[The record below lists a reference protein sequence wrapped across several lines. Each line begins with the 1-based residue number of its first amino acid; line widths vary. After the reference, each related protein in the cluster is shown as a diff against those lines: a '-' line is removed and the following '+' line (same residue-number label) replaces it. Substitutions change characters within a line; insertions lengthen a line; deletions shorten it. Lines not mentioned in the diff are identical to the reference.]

1 MLRFC
6 VTVIAVVMTLAAA
19 SANAGELISATSDG
33 WTISAD
39 TTQSLIVVSH
49 DRLGVVMKDARLNLR
64 TDRGL
69 VRLKDWSVEKRGTSQ
84 LSVRAGQPG
93 SAWLFEAG
101 SNVLRISST
110 SAGAVLTA
118 DVPAS
123 NERVPA
129 RLMDPDGVPVD
140 WVGTNEVAGNYGGS
154 ETHNRSFLP
163 VKNPECMYFAL
174 GQVGG
179 AFFHSLFDRKTD
191 TAISFP
197 EAALLE
203 RDSQAPDLLRAD
215 IPVPGNT
222 LIRLTPDYYAKT
234 LGLPSYVRF
243 DDSYF
248 SRAPAVWCSWTG
260 YYSEVREQDIVQNAD
275 WIAENLRAYG
285 FEYIQLDD
293 GYDRG
298 KAGEHYWIENW
309 DRAKF
314 PHGPQW
320 LAGYIKSKGL
330 RPGLWLVPNAYAGAV
345 KEHPEWYVR
354 DKDGKFILDYHT
366 PALDSTN
373 PEVQDFLRKL
383 FTTLGE
389 WGFEYYKFDGEHAF
403 PKHVPALDKSRLYD
417 KSVDPIVAYHS
428 RLKLIRETV
437 GPKTFI
443 EGCPAG
449 TPLHGIGYFNSVFAG
464 HDVYNSWQG
473 MYALFSSINAN
484 AFLNHMVVYLMPG
497 EGIEVGP
504 TMTIA
509 EAEKRRVRSVVQT
522 ARTREEPMVGFGT
535 TLPEARTLVT
545 YLALTGVVYPVAS
558 ILPELPQE
566 RVSLLKMT
574 LPPMPILPIDLFSRG
589 TDMQWNKFKS
599 TQPDY
604 YIHNYPEIL
613 DLKVSAKSGAYDV
626 VGFTNW
632 RSGMEVRDIS
642 LVDKL
647 GLKAGSP
654 YVAFDFWGQKPLG
667 IYRDRMQIEVEPHDT
682 RVVLIHPLEN
692 RPQLIGDT
700 RHVSGAYS
708 ILDLGWDASSRK
720 LHGTSRTVPGEDYG
734 IWVFLPE
741 GWSAFR
747 AQAKAAGAGAVS
759 VSLEQ
764 TGNSLKTVFNGK
776 QETLDWEIEF
786 AIQAGGL

>member
-1 MLRFC
+1 MRRLSL
-6 VTVIAVVMTLAAA
+6 TLIAVVITLAAG
-19 SANAGELISATSDG
+19 SATAGDVISASGDG

-39 TTQSLIVVSH
+39 VTQSLIVVSQ
-49 DRLGVVMKDARLNLR
+49 DRLGTVLKDARLNLR

-69 VRLKDWSVEKRGTSQ
+69 SQLKDWTIEKKGPRQ
-84 LSVRAGQPG
+84 LSVRTGQPR
-93 SAWLFEAG
+93 SSWLFEVE

-110 SAGAVLTA
+110 SANAVLTA

-123 NERVPA
+123 TERVPA

-140 WVGTNEVAGNYGGS
+140 WVGTNEVAGSYGGS

-163 VKNPECMYFAL
+163 ARNPECMYFAL

-179 AFFHSLFDRKTD
+179 AVFHSLFDRKTD
-191 TAISFP
+191 TAISFS
-197 EAALLE
+197 ETTLLQ
-203 RDSQAPDLLRAD
+203 RDSQAPDLLRAS

-222 LIRLTPDYYAKT
+222 LIRLTPDYYTKT
-234 LGLPSYVRF
+234 LGLPFYVRL

-248 SRAPAVWCSWTG
+248 SRAPAVWCSWTS
-260 YYSEVREQDIVQNAD
+260 YYSEVREEDIVRNAD
-275 WIAENLRAYG
+275 WLAANLKPYG
-285 FEYIQLDD
+285 FEYLQLDD

-298 KAGEHYWIENW
+298 KSGEHSWIENW

-314 PHGPQW
+314 PRGPQW
-320 LAGYIKSKGL
+320 LTGYIKSKGL
-330 RPGLWLVPNAYAGAV
+330 RPGLWLVPNTYAGAV
-345 KEHPEWYVR
+345 EQHPDWYVR
-354 DKDGKFILDYHT
+354 DKEGKLILDYRT
-366 PALDSTN
+366 PTLDSTN
-373 PEVQDFLRKL
+373 PQVLGFLKRL
-383 FTTLGE
+383 FTTLGD

-403 PKHVPALDKSRLYD
+403 PKYVPSVDKNRLYD
-417 KSVDPIVAYHS
+417 KSVDPIVAYHN

-449 TPLHGIGYFNSVFAG
+449 TPLNGIGYFNSVFAG

-504 TMTIA
+504 PMTVA
-509 EAEKRRVRSVVQT
+509 EAEKRRPRSVVET
-522 ARTREEPMVGFGT
+522 ARTREDPMVGFGT

-558 ILPELPQE
+558 ILPELPEE
-566 RVSLLKMT
+566 RVRLLKMT
-574 LPPMPILPIDLFSRG
+574 LPPMPILPIDLYSRG
-589 TDMQWNKFKS
+589 TDMQWNKFKT

-613 DLKVSAKSGAYDV
+613 DLKVNAESGVYDV

-632 RSGMEVRDIS
+632 RSGKEVRDVS

-647 GLKAGSP
+647 GLNAGTP

-667 IYRDRMQIEVEPHDT
+667 IYRDRMQIEIEPRDT
-682 RVVLIHPLEN
+682 RVVSIHPLEN
-692 RPQLIGDT
+692 RPQLIGDS

-747 AQAKAAGAGAVS
+747 AQAKAVGAGAVS

-764 TGNSLKTVFNGK
+764 TGNSLKAVFNGK